1 MTNKEFSYE
10 FDILYNNI
18 MSNQAPGLDDYEK
31 SVFLTKAQEEI
42 IINYY
47 SGKNALLESFEK
59 TEEIRRYLDTLVKSA
74 YINIDAE
81 STDTK
86 IFIPKKLGTEYYAD
100 ITSQGVWFIVYEV
113 AIDDKNNIIPIMPVT
128 HDELTRIIR
137 NPFKRPTNNRILR
150 VDIDNKVE
158 LISPEDTTI
167 KKYGIRYIQKPKP
180 IILSALPTGLKINGE
195 STETPCEL
203 NSVIHRTILDY
214 AVALA
219 KAAWSGGTQNTIK

>member
-59 TEEIRRYLDTLVKSA
+59 TEEIRRYLDTLVKSK
-74 YINIDAE
+74 YINVSSAGTE
-81 STDTK
+81 V
-86 IFIPKKLGTEYYAD
+86 FIPKKLGTEYHAD
-100 ITSQGVWFIVYEV
+100 ITTDKDVWFIVYEV
-113 AIDDKNNIIPIMPVT
+113 AIDNKNNIIPIVPVT

-137 NPFKRPTNNRILR
+137 NPFRRPTNNRILR
-150 VDIDNKVE
+150 VDTDNKVE
-158 LISPEDTTI
+158 LISPEGVEI
-167 KKYGIRYIQKPKP
+167 AKYGIRYIQKPKP
-180 IILSALPTGLKINGE
+180 IILSALPTGLEINGK
-195 STETPCEL
+195 SAETPCEL

>member
-31 SVFLTKAQEEI
+31 SVFLTKSQEEI

-59 TEEIRRYLDTLVKSA
+59 TEEIRRYLDTLVKSK
-74 YINIDAE
+74 YINVSSAGTE
-81 STDTK
+81 
-86 IFIPKKLGTEYYAD
+86 IFIPKKLGTEYHAD
-100 ITSQGVWFIVYEV
+100 ITTDKDVWFIVYEV
-113 AIDDKNNIIPIMPVT
+113 AIDNKNNIIPIVPVT

-137 NPFKRPTNNRILR
+137 NPFRRPTNNRILR
-150 VDIDNKVE
+150 VDTDNKVE
-158 LISPEDTTI
+158 LISPEGVEI
-167 KKYGIRYIQKPKP
+167 AKYGIRYIQKPKP
-180 IILSALPTGLKINGE
+180 IILSALPTGLEINGE
-195 STETPCEL
+195 SAETPCGL

>member
-59 TEEIRRYLDTLVKSA
+59 TEEIRRYLDTLVKSK
-74 YINIDAE
+74 YINVSSAGTE
-81 STDTK
+81 
-86 IFIPKKLGTEYYAD
+86 IFIPKKLGTEYHAD
-100 ITSQGVWFIVYEV
+100 ITTDKDVWFIVYEV
-113 AIDDKNNIIPIMPVT
+113 AIDNKNNIIPIVPVT

-137 NPFKRPTNNRILR
+137 NPFRRPTNNRILR
-150 VDIDNKVE
+150 VDTDNKVE
-158 LISPEDTTI
+158 LISPEGVGI
-167 KKYGIRYIQKPKP
+167 VKYGIRYIQKPKP
-180 IILSALPTGLKINGE
+180 IILSALPTGLKINDE
-195 STETPCEL
+195 SAETSCEL

>member
-59 TEEIRRYLDTLVKSA
+59 TEEIRRYLDTLVKSK
-74 YINIDAE
+74 YINVSSVGTE
-81 STDTK
+81 
-86 IFIPKKLGTEYYAD
+86 IFIPKKLGTEYHAD
-100 ITSQGVWFIVYEV
+100 ITTDKDVWFIVYEV
-113 AIDDKNNIIPIMPVT
+113 AIDNKNNIIPIVPVT

-137 NPFKRPTNNRILR
+137 NPFRRPTNNRILR
-150 VDIDNKVE
+150 VDTDNKVE
-158 LISPEDTTI
+158 LISPEGVEI
-167 KKYGIRYIQKPKP
+167 AKYGIRYIQKPKP
-180 IILSALPTGLKINGE
+180 IILSALPTGLKINDE
-195 STETPCEL
+195 SAETPCEL

-219 KAAWSGGTQNTIK
+219 KAAWSGGTQSTIK

>member
-59 TEEIRRYLDTLVKSA
+59 TEEIRRYLDTLVKSK
-74 YINIDAE
+74 YINVSSAGTE
-81 STDTK
+81 V
-86 IFIPKKLGTEYYAD
+86 FIPKKLGTEYHAD
-100 ITSQGVWFIVYEV
+100 ITTDKDVWFIVYEV
-113 AIDDKNNIIPIMPVT
+113 AIDNKNNIIPIVPVT

-137 NPFKRPTNNRILR
+137 NPLRRPTNNRILR
-150 VDIDNKVE
+150 VDTDNKVE
-158 LISPEDTTI
+158 LISPEGVEI
-167 KKYGIRYIQKPKP
+167 AKYGIRYIQKPKP
-180 IILSALPTGLKINGE
+180 IILSALPTGLEINGK
-195 STETPCEL
+195 SAETPCEL

>member
-59 TEEIRRYLDTLVKSA
+59 TEEIRRYLDTLVKSK
-74 YINIDAE
+74 YINVSSAGTE
-81 STDTK
+81 
-86 IFIPKKLGTEYYAD
+86 IFIPKKLGTEYHAD
-100 ITSQGVWFIVYEV
+100 ITTDKDVWFIVYEV
-113 AIDDKNNIIPIMPVT
+113 AIDNKNNIIPIVPVT

-137 NPFKRPTNNRILR
+137 NPFRRPTNNRILR
-150 VDIDNKVE
+150 VDTDNKVE
-158 LISPEDTTI
+158 LISPEGVEI
-167 KKYGIRYIQKPKP
+167 AKYGIRYIQKPKP
-180 IILSALPTGLKINGE
+180 IILSALPTGLEINGE
-195 STETPCEL
+195 SAETPCKL

>member
-59 TEEIRRYLDTLVKSA
+59 TEEIRRYLDTLVKSK
-74 YINIDAE
+74 YINVSSAGTE
-81 STDTK
+81 
-86 IFIPKKLGTEYYAD
+86 IFIPKKLGTEYHAD
-100 ITSQGVWFIVYEV
+100 ITTDKDVWFIVYEV
-113 AIDDKNNIIPIMPVT
+113 AIDNKNNIIPIVPVT

-137 NPFKRPTNNRILR
+137 NPFRRPTNNRILR
-150 VDIDNKVE
+150 VDTDNKVE
-158 LISPEDTTI
+158 LISPEGVEI
-167 KKYGIRYIQKPKP
+167 AKYGIRYIQKPKP
-180 IILSALPTGLKINGE
+180 IILSALPTGLEINGE
-195 STETPCEL
+195 SAETSCKL

>member
-59 TEEIRRYLDTLVKSA
+59 TEEIRRYLDTLVKSK
-74 YINIDAE
+74 YINVSSAGTE
-81 STDTK
+81 
-86 IFIPKKLGTEYYAD
+86 IFIPKKLGTEYHAD
-100 ITSQGVWFIVYEV
+100 ITTDKDVWFIVYEV
-113 AIDDKNNIIPIMPVT
+113 AIDNKNNIIPIVPVT

-137 NPFKRPTNNRILR
+137 NPFRRPTNNRILR
-150 VDIDNKVE
+150 VDTDNKVE
-158 LISPEDTTI
+158 LISPEGVEI
-167 KKYGIRYIQKPKP
+167 AKYGIRYIQKPKP
-180 IILSALPTGLKINGE
+180 IILSALPTGLKINDE
-195 STETPCEL
+195 SAETSCGL

>member
-59 TEEIRRYLDTLVKSA
+59 TEEIRRYLDTLVKSK
-74 YINIDAE
+74 YINVVSAGTE
-81 STDTK
+81 V
-86 IFIPKKLGTEYYAD
+86 FIPKKLGTEYHAD
-100 ITSQGVWFIVYEV
+100 ITTDKDVWFIVYEV
-113 AIDDKNNIIPIMPVT
+113 AIDNKNNIIPIVPVT

-137 NPFKRPTNNRILR
+137 NPFRRPTNNRILR
-150 VDIDNKVE
+150 VDTDNKVE
-158 LISPEDTTI
+158 LISPEDITI
-167 KKYGIRYIQKPKP
+167 AKYGIRYIQKPKP
-180 IILSALPTGLKINGE
+180 IILSALPTGLKINDV
-195 STETPCEL
+195 SAETPCEL

>member
-59 TEEIRRYLDTLVKSA
+59 TEEIRRYLDTLVKSK
-74 YINIDAE
+74 YINVSSAGTE
-81 STDTK
+81 
-86 IFIPKKLGTEYYAD
+86 IFIPKKLGTEYHAD
-100 ITSQGVWFIVYEV
+100 ITTDKDVWFIVYEV
-113 AIDDKNNIIPIMPVT
+113 AIDNKNNIIPIVPVT

-137 NPFKRPTNNRILR
+137 NPFRRPTNNRILR
-150 VDIDNKVE
+150 VDTDNKVE
-158 LISPEDTTI
+158 LISPEGVEI
-167 KKYGIRYIQKPKP
+167 AKYGIRYIQKPKP
-180 IILSALPTGLKINGE
+180 IILSALPTGLKINDE
-195 STETPCEL
+195 SAETSCEL

>member
-59 TEEIRRYLDTLVKSA
+59 TEEIRRYLDTLVKSK
-74 YINIDAE
+74 YINVSSAGTE
-81 STDTK
+81 
-86 IFIPKKLGTEYYAD
+86 IFIPKKLGTEYHAD
-100 ITSQGVWFIVYEV
+100 ITTDKDVWFIVYEV
-113 AIDDKNNIIPIMPVT
+113 AIDNKNNIIPIVPVT

-137 NPFKRPTNNRILR
+137 NPFRRPTNNRILR
-150 VDIDNKVE
+150 VDTDNKVE
-158 LISPEDTTI
+158 LISPEGVEI
-167 KKYGIRYIQKPKP
+167 AKYGIRYIQKPKP
-180 IILSALPTGLKINGE
+180 IILSALPTGLEINGE
-195 STETPCEL
+195 SAETSCEL
-203 NSVIHRTILDY
+203 NSVIHRTILDH

>member
-59 TEEIRRYLDTLVKSA
+59 TEEIRRYLDTLVKSK
-74 YINIDAE
+74 YINVSSAGTE
-81 STDTK
+81 
-86 IFIPKKLGTEYYAD
+86 IFIPKKLGTEYHAD
-100 ITSQGVWFIVYEV
+100 ITTDKDVWFIVYEV
-113 AIDDKNNIIPIMPVT
+113 AIDNKNNIIPIVPVT

-137 NPFKRPTNNRILR
+137 NPFRRPTNNRILR
-150 VDIDNKVE
+150 VDTDNKVE
-158 LISPEDTTI
+158 LISPEGVEI
-167 KKYGIRYIQKPKP
+167 VKYGIRYIQKPKP
-180 IILSALPTGLKINGE
+180 IILSALPTGLKINDE
-195 STETPCEL
+195 SAETSCEL

>member
-59 TEEIRRYLDTLVKSA
+59 TEEIRRYLDTLVKSK
-74 YINIDAE
+74 YINVSSAGTE
-81 STDTK
+81 
-86 IFIPKKLGTEYYAD
+86 IFIPKKLGTEYHAD
-100 ITSQGVWFIVYEV
+100 ITTDKDVWFIVYEV
-113 AIDDKNNIIPIMPVT
+113 AIDNKNNIIPIVPVT

-137 NPFKRPTNNRILR
+137 NPFRRPTNNRILR
-150 VDIDNKVE
+150 VDTDNKVE
-158 LISPEDTTI
+158 LISPEGVEI
-167 KKYGIRYIQKPKP
+167 AKYGIRYIQKPKP
-180 IILSALPTGLKINGE
+180 IILSALPTGLEINGK
-195 STETPCEL
+195 SAETPCEL